1 MGTFR
6 NSCRFVL
13 SMKNIVSLRTLKE
26 HWEKPGRNDSEQQL
40 KAWYQEAKMANW
52 KNPNDIKSQYKN
64 ASIVG
69 SNRVVFNICGNKYRL
84 VVKVNY
90 LTEWIYVRF
99 VGTHNEYDKIDVTTI
114 KKKNIMDVKLI
125 KTEDE
130 YNEALSR
137 IDELFDVTPESKE
150 FDEAELLIALVELY
164 EQQHYKIES
173 PDPIE
178 AIKFRMEQMEVKR
191 TDMTKYFGTRGRV
204 SEILN
209 RKRELTLV
217 MIKKLHKDFGIPAES
232 LLA

>member
-1 MGTFR
+1 
-6 NSCRFVL
+6 
-13 SMKNIVSLRTLKE
+13 
-26 HWEKPGRNDSEQQL
+26 
-40 KAWYQEAKMANW
+40 
-52 KNPNDIKSQYKN
+52 
-64 ASIVG
+64 
-69 SNRVVFNICGNKYRL
+69 
-84 VVKVNY
+84 
-90 LTEWIYVRF
+90 
-99 VGTHNEYDKIDVTTI
+99 
-114 KKKNIMDVKLI
+114 MDVKLI
-125 KTEDE
+125 KTEVE